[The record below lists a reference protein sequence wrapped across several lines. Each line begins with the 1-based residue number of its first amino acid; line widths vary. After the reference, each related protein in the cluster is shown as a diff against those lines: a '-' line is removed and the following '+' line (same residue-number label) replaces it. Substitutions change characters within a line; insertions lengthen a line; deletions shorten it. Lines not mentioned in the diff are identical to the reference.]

1 MIKKDN
7 IRFNI
12 TLTKEQ
18 YKWLQKICKQKQI
31 SKSNFIKW
39 MLSRKINEII
49 QYLELPKYTQEEL
62 NKLFEIAK
70 TNVFDILNI

>member
-12 TLTKEQ
+12 TLSKDQ
-18 YKWLQKICKQKQI
+18 YKWLEKICKQKHI

-39 MLSRKINEII
+39 ILCRKINEII

-70 TNVFDILNI
+70 TEWF